1 MFIFFVFVNNV
12 LLLKVVKYGSAAF
25 MYAANAVTLPLVNVL
40 GTSPM
45 VMGPGQAAPLNPFT
59 VVGMG
64 FMLVG
69 LAMWAFGVRQQE
81 RQDEQFASGRAY
93 MAGQPRVAFGVPLL
107 PAPTTTASGTAATL
121 ARDPMTVRKQ
131 LYSKLGVSSPGP
143 GRVVAYVFVASVRCL
158 LCLTQLPPKR
168 LVVTRRTPLLSPLPP
183 ARSGPRSSADDAH
196 RLRQMDDFGMGAF
209 SDDGSHDSITG
220 SETMSDLLAR
230 LGGDSYGAGSLPGP
244 SYHAPARGSASL
256 RLGMSA
262 GDGV

>member
-59 VVGMG
+59 IVGMG

-158 LCLTQLPPKR
+158 LCLT
-168 LVVTRRTPLLSPLPP
+168 
-183 ARSGPRSSADDAH
+183 PRN
-196 RLRQMDDFGMGAF
+196 
-209 SDDGSHDSITG
+209 
-220 SETMSDLLAR
+220 DLW
-230 LGGDSYGAGSLPGP
+230 LPGER
-244 SYHAPARGSASL
+244 HCCRRCRQLAPAHALAPTTLTAFGRWTTSEWVPSRTTGRTTRSPAA
-256 RLGMSA
+256 RR
-262 GDGV
+262 